1 MSKPSILPLHFSSAP
16 LYALRTYLIQR
27 PRDIFALHLLSLLLE
42 RDHQLQSALNIL
54 YDLSSILEQQ
64 YEDNEDPETL
74 QKFCIV
80 KSDIGRL
87 SLGLGLFEDA
97 VDNSSTSLDL
107 SQEIE
112 GLVRT
117 RLSSHITVGLGYYF
131 MGRMEES
138 LSIFQSVLAESDE
151 DVDAMLLVSRVLW
164 ATGGEQERNVAVR
177 QLHDMYHCFAV
188 IN

>member
-1 MSKPSILPLHFSSAP
+1 
-16 LYALRTYLIQR
+16 
-27 PRDIFALHLLSLLLE
+27 LE